1 MCIRTYVCN
10 YIHMLV
16 VIDEGVGLTH
26 VTCIQVHCN
35 FHYLQCYVFVMYND
49 LLCYFVLKSPFN
61 GEGDD
66 ELFESICSDSPRYP
80 RWLNKHTLNLIDRV
94 SEDGVK

>member
-1 MCIRTYVCN
+1 M
-10 YIHMLV
+10 
-16 VIDEGVGLTH
+16 
-26 VTCIQVHCN
+26 
-35 FHYLQCYVFVMYND
+35 FND

-61 GEGDD
+61 GEDED
-66 ELFESICSDSPRYP
+66 ELFESICSDSPQYP